1 MQNLSVYTLKPL
13 GEQLLESGLLSDAQ
27 LEQALYLQKQNPERL
42 LGQILIESEF
52 LSQSEFESFMQARI
66 GIQQPLGELLI
77 LRGLI
82 QREQLNQALS
92 VQMQSGP
99 AAKPLGQLLVE
110 QGAIAQAV
118 LDEIV
123 SQQAKQQESVRK
135 QMGKDVGKEQSESLA
150 LERTQVEDIQKLL
163 SSGHLFLALARVLL
177 PDSRKLFDE
186 RFQVFSQLYQAP
198 ELQISEALQSS
209 VIDFFIHFLPLLEWG
224 LNNPSDDE
232 QALARHTIINTSFFE
247 FINGLTQ
254 TLVKDLPLA
263 SEFYLS
269 SLIMNDNGEMISFR
283 EALYLVMR
291 SPYLL
296 PHGSLMTLRFLL
308 NEFWGQRSILE
319 QRGVRL
325 VRNEDEVDLS
335 DFFRPRISEHGSDLE
350 YVSFMENHL
359 FAQIARLSEELNT
372 CSENERE
379 ATLIEL
385 MEFYHTLLQTHR
397 DLKETSQLEVESD
410 AESK

>member
-13 GEQLLESGLLSDAQ
+13 GEQLLESGLLTEAQ
-27 LEQALYLQKQNPERL
+27 LEQALFLQKQNPERL

-52 LSQSEFESFMQARI
+52 LTQSEFESFMQARI

-77 LRGLI
+77 QRGLI

-92 VQMQSGP
+92 IQMQSGP

-110 QGAIAQAV
+110 QGAIAQEM

-123 SQQAKQQESVRK
+123 SQQAKQQASVRQ
-135 QMGKDVGKEQSESLA
+135 QMGKSGAEAQETLA
-150 LERTQVEDIQKLL
+150 LERNQVEDIQKLL

-198 ELQISEALQSS
+198 ELTISEELQSS

-224 LNNPSDDE
+224 LNNPSSDE
-232 QALARHTIINTSFFE
+232 QAQVRHAIINTSFYE

-254 TLVKDLPLA
+254 ILMQDLPLA

-269 SLIMNDNGEMISFR
+269 SLVMNEGAEQVSFR

-325 VRNEDEVDLS
+325 VRSEDEVDLS

-359 FAQIARLSEELNT
+359 FTQIARLSEELNT
-372 CSENERE
+372 CSPDERE

-397 DLKETSQLEVESD
+397 DLKETSLIEVESD
-410 AESK
+410 AESE